1 MTLPRWAFLTVL
13 IASIGLLGWSLYRVQ
28 AREDETEEAVL
39 GAGCTLLKL
48 VTDKF
53 ECPE

>member
-1 MTLPRWAFLTVL
+1 MTLPRWLFLSVL
-13 IASIGLLGWSLYRVQ
+13 IANIGLLGWSLYRVQ
-28 AREDETEEAVL
+28 AREAKTEEAVL

-48 VTDKF
+48 VTDRF